1 MDDVYQFTNEAVQSN
16 QGTQQ
21 QKQSQEDVILNAF
34 NNFGFSQRWSNLVDT
49 VKKQS
54 EQVVNVTRNDLQEF
68 AQVLKEDTNQTV
80 DKISKSVKPDIKG
93 KGRAKNKEEEEE
105 EGIWSYVWYQTQ
117 QLPSALRLPDN
128 MDLGKL
134 RQEMDQGTRYA
145 EHYLQT
151 FGSEVMDTVNKAL
164 DMIDS
169 DNDDDQQQQEVREP
183 EGRQSTSSNR
193 TKRIFATRKER
204 LLAEMRTDPNTFLTQ
219 LPDTDTNEFDVEKK
233 TDEIAHIL
241 DEFPDLREMMDN
253 LVPIKVTYILFW
265 QRYFYHAEKIEKED
279 EKRQLIAEGADE
291 EDEFK
296 WDSDDEDEVVSSTQQ
311 KEEQTNKK
319 KSIEEKKVVENQQDS
334 KEQHQQQ
341 QVKKDDKKPQ
351 EDITNSSNKNN
362 NKNDSDDSDSDWE

>member
-1 MDDVYQFTNEAVQSN
+1 MDDVYQYTNEAVQSN

-21 QKQSQEDVILNAF
+21 QKQGPEQEDVILNAF

-80 DKISKSVKPDIKG
+80 DKLSKSVKPDIKG
-93 KGRAKNKEEEEE
+93 KGRAKNNVNKE

-145 EHYLQT
+145 EQYLQT

-169 DNDDDQQQQEVREP
+169 DDDDDDQQREP

-193 TKRIFATRKER
+193 TNRIFATRKER

-219 LPDTDTNEFDVEKK
+219 LPDTNTNQFDVEKK
-233 TDEIAHIL
+233 TDEIAQIL

-253 LVPIKVTYILFW
+253 LVPIKVTYVLFW

-296 WDSDDEDEVVSSTQQ
+296 WDSDDEDEVSSSTQQ
-311 KEEQTNKK
+311 KEEQTNEK
-319 KSIEEKKVVENQQDS
+319 KSIEEKKVVVENQQDS
-334 KEQHQQQ
+334 KEQQQ

-351 EDITNSSNKNN
+351 EDTTHPSNKNN
-362 NKNDSDDSDSDWE
+362 HKDDSDDSDSDWE